1 MLGIY
6 VAGVQGG
13 GRKLNKKLIALLII
27 IFVLGVN
34 LGITLIK
41 QKKQLK
47 GVSWNIRDY
56 LGVFLPQ
63 EKYEEVQSRI
73 LKIEEGTLVSLNN
86 RDGEIKVVGGEEE
99 NLKLKT
105 TKIVYAR
112 SKSQAKEYAQR
123 IEVRV
128 AKGDKALKIKT
139 TGPGPKPSYVQWSVH
154 YELSLPPRSPIK
166 ITNTN
171 GGLSLSSLNTKADM
185 KTTNGSIT
193 LDDVKGGIKGQ
204 TTNGSLKLSKIGGK
218 INLGTTNGRIEME
231 AGIIKE
237 GEYELSTTNGSI
249 TLSILPESSVCIKVG
264 TTNGKVSSNLELKDR
279 KESRRFELLTGLEGK
294 LGDGKAKLELNTTNG
309 GVEMRWR

>member
-1 MLGIY
+1 MDNGLRKG
-6 VAGVQGG
+6 GG
-13 GRKLNKKLIALLII
+13 GRQLSKKLIALLII
-27 IFVLGVN
+27 LFVLGVN

-105 TKIVYAR
+105 TKVVYAR

-123 IEVRV
+123 IEVKV
-128 AKGDKALKIKT
+128 TEGDKALKIKT
-139 TGPGPKPSYVQWSVH
+139 TGPEHKPSYLRWSVH
-154 YELSLPPRSPIK
+154 YELSLPPRCPIK

-171 GGLSLSSLNTKADM
+171 GGLSLSSLNTKVEM
-185 KTTNGSIT
+185 RTTNGGIT
-193 LDDVKGGIKGQ
+193 LDNVKGKIEGRA
-204 TTNGSLKLSKIGGK
+204 TNGSLKLSKIGGK
-218 INLGTTNGRIEME
+218 INLGTTNGKIEME

-237 GEYELSTTNGSI
+237 GEYELSTTNGGI
-249 TLSILPESSVCIKVG
+249 TLSILPESSVRIKVG
-264 TTNGKVSSNLELKDR
+264 TTNGKVSSNLKLKDR
-279 KESRRFELLTGLEGK
+279 KESRRFEMLTGLEGR
-294 LGDGKAKLELNTTNG
+294 LGDGEAKLELRTTNG
-309 GVEMRWR
+309 GIKIGSGV